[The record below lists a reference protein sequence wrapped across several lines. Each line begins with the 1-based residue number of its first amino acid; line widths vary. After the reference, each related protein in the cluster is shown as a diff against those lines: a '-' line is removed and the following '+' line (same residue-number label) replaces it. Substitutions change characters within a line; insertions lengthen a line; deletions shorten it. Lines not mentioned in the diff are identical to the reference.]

1 VTNRISSNA
10 QPSHLSV
17 LVLNSSWCLVL
28 TGERSLDE
36 LPDQVFVA
44 LGRRGMEPL
53 PLKECTYECDGDEIH
68 LLGVSQ
74 SKDNPSLKGIDEIT
88 VDWLVECK
96 KCTRPFT
103 IRCINRYADGRRID
117 TRIDILDDTGK
128 NLGWLGSY

>member
-1 VTNRISSNA
+1 MTNRISSSA

-28 TGERSLDE
+28 TGGRSLNE

-53 PLKECTYECDGDEIH
+53 PLKECTYECDGDELL

-74 SKDNPSLKGIDEIT
+74 SKDSPAKKGVDEIT
-88 VDWLVECK
+88 VDWLVECS
-96 KCTRPFT
+96 KCTRSFT
-103 IRCINRYADGRRID
+103 IRCINRYSSGQRID
-117 TRIDILDDTGK
+117 TRGDILDDNGK

>member
-1 VTNRISSNA
+1 MTNRISSGT
-10 QPSHLSV
+10 QPSHLFV

-28 TGERSLDE
+28 REERSLNE

-53 PLKECTYECDGDEIH
+53 PLKECTYECDGAELQLIE
-68 LLGVSQ
+68 VNQ
-74 SKDNPSLKGIDEIT
+74 TKNTPSEKGIDEIT

-96 KCTRPFT
+96 KCTRLFT
-103 IRCINRYADGRRID
+103 IRCINRYADGQRID
-117 TRIDILDDTGK
+117 TRVDILDDTGK